1 MVGSIGLG
9 GIGGT
14 GGRRDRRKGQ
24 GWARDGAEATPAD
37 RAVAD
42 GLRDGQA
49 ALRRWPKPAAT
60 GAARMYRV
68 SPFVRRFA
76 WALLGGVGLATA
88 WVNLS
93 PATYYDAV
101 EYRLLDIAKPA
112 WIAGDSLVITPM
124 IVASDLLMAFFMFF
138 VGKELWEALILERG
152 ALAGRRALLPTG
164 AALGAILGAVALW
177 WLQTALFATSEWV
190 PAGTGWPL
198 PIGSDIVIGYVV
210 GRAVFGAGHPA
221 LHLLLLLSIASNV
234 IGITLLGLV
243 YPYAGLEL
251 LWLALPVAAA
261 FLVWRLHGRFV
272 GQGSSE
278 LERRR
283 GLSLWPYL
291 LAGAASWFGVVAA
304 GLPGALGLLPII
316 PAIPHADR
324 AFGLFAEA
332 EEFLTDPLNRLAH
345 LMVRPLSIVL
355 FLFGL
360 TRGGVDLGA
369 FGPSTGSV
377 LAALWIGK
385 PLGLV
390 LGALLAARL
399 FRLPMPAG
407 VRIRDL
413 VLVAVISGIG
423 FTAPVLALDS
433 ALPGGAMAEAARL
446 GLALSLLA
454 APVAIGLAR
463 FMQR

>member
-1 MVGSIGLG
+1 
-9 GIGGT
+9 
-14 GGRRDRRKGQ
+14 
-24 GWARDGAEATPAD
+24 
-37 RAVAD
+37 
-42 GLRDGQA
+42 
-49 ALRRWPKPAAT
+49 
-60 GAARMYRV
+60 MYRV

-164 AALGAILGAVALW
+164 AALGAIFGAVALW

>member
-1 MVGSIGLG
+1 
-9 GIGGT
+9 
-14 GGRRDRRKGQ
+14 
-24 GWARDGAEATPAD
+24 
-37 RAVAD
+37 
-42 GLRDGQA
+42 
-49 ALRRWPKPAAT
+49 
-60 GAARMYRV
+60 MYRV

>member
-1 MVGSIGLG
+1 
-9 GIGGT
+9 
-14 GGRRDRRKGQ
+14 
-24 GWARDGAEATPAD
+24 
-37 RAVAD
+37 
-42 GLRDGQA
+42 
-49 ALRRWPKPAAT
+49 
-60 GAARMYRV
+60 MYRV

-76 WALLGGVGLATA
+76 WALLGGIGVASL

-93 PATYYDAV
+93 PGTYYDAI
-101 EYRLLDIAKPA
+101 EYRLIDVAKPA
-112 WIAGDSLVITPM
+112 WIAGDSLAITPM
-124 IVASDLLMAFFMFF
+124 VVASDLLMAFFLFF

-152 ALAGRRALLPTG
+152 ALAGRRALLPAG
-164 AALGAILGAVALW
+164 AALGAMIGAVALW
-177 WLQTALFATSEWV
+177 WVQTALFATSEWV

-234 IGITLLGLV
+234 IGITLVGLV
-243 YPYAGLEL
+243 YPYTGLQL

-261 FLVWRLHGRFV
+261 LAVWWLHGRHV
-272 GQGSSE
+272 GQGDTE

-283 GLSLWPYL
+283 GLTLWPYL
-291 LAGAASWFGVVAA
+291 LAGAVSWFGVVAA

-345 LMVRPLSIVL
+345 LMVLPLSVVL

-360 TRGGVDLGA
+360 TRGGVDLAA
-369 FGPSTGSV
+369 FGPTTGSV
-377 LAALWIGK
+377 LAAMWIGK
-385 PLGLV
+385 PVGLIF
-390 LGALLAARL
+390 GALLAARL
-399 FRLPMPAG
+399 FALPMPAG
-407 VRIRDL
+407 IRIRDL
-413 VLVAVISGIG
+413 CLVAIISGIG

-433 ALPGGAMAEAARL
+433 ALPGGAMTEAARL
-446 GLALSLLA
+446 GLALSLFA
-454 APVAIGLAR
+454 APVAMLLAR

>member
-1 MVGSIGLG
+1 
-9 GIGGT
+9 
-14 GGRRDRRKGQ
+14 
-24 GWARDGAEATPAD
+24 
-37 RAVAD
+37 
-42 GLRDGQA
+42 
-49 ALRRWPKPAAT
+49 
-60 GAARMYRV
+60 MYRV

-76 WALLGGVGLATA
+76 WALLGGIGLATA

-101 EYRLLDIAKPA
+101 EYRLVDFAKPS
-112 WIAGDSLVITPM
+112 WIAGESFVVTPM
-124 IVASDLLMAFFMFF
+124 TVASDLLMAFFLFF

-152 ALAGRRALLPTG
+152 ALAGRRAMLPAG
-164 AALGAILGAVALW
+164 AALGAIAGSVALW
-177 WLQTALFATSEWV
+177 WLHSALFATSEWV

-243 YPYAGLEL
+243 YPYAGLQL
-251 LWLALPVAAA
+251 LWLGLPLAAA
-261 FLVWRLHGRFV
+261 LAVWLLHGRHV
-272 GQGSSE
+272 GTGSSE
-278 LERRR
+278 LSRRR
-283 GLSLWPYL
+283 GLALWPYF
-291 LAGAASWFGVVAA
+291 LAGALSWFGVVAA
-304 GLPGALGLLPII
+304 GLPGALGFLPII

-332 EEFLTDPLNRLAH
+332 EEFLTDPLNRIAH
-345 LMVRPLSIVL
+345 LMVKPLSIAL

-360 TRGGVDLGA
+360 TRGGVDLAA
-369 FGPSTGSV
+369 FGPTTGSV
-377 LAALWIGK
+377 LAAMWIGK

-390 LGALLAARL
+390 LGGLVAAQL
-399 FRLPMPAG
+399 FRVPMPAG
-407 VRIRDL
+407 IRIRDL
-413 VLVAVISGIG
+413 VLVALISGIG

-463 FMQR
+463 FMRR

>member
-1 MVGSIGLG
+1 
-9 GIGGT
+9 
-14 GGRRDRRKGQ
+14 
-24 GWARDGAEATPAD
+24 
-37 RAVAD
+37 
-42 GLRDGQA
+42 
-49 ALRRWPKPAAT
+49 
-60 GAARMYRV
+60 MYRV

-76 WALLGGVGLATA
+76 WALLGGACIATA

-93 PATYYDAV
+93 PSTYYDAM
-101 EYRLLDIAKPA
+101 EYRLLDLAKPA

-124 IVASDLLMAFFMFF
+124 VVASDVLMAFFMFF

-164 AALGAILGAVALW
+164 AALGAITGSVALW

-210 GRAVFGAGHPA
+210 GRVVFGAGHPA
-221 LHLLLLLSIASNV
+221 LHFLLLLSIASNV
-234 IGITLLGLV
+234 VGITLLGLV
-243 YPYAGLEL
+243 YPHTGLQL
-251 LWLALPVAAA
+251 LWLGLPVAAA
-261 FLVWRLHGRFV
+261 SLVWRLHGCFV
-272 GQGSSE
+272 GRGNSE

-345 LMVRPLSIVL
+345 MMVRPLSIVL
-355 FLFGL
+355 FFFGL
-360 TRGGVDLGA
+360 TRGGVDLAA
-369 FGPSTGSV
+369 FGPTTGSV
-377 LAALWIGK
+377 LAAMWIGK
-385 PLGLV
+385 PLGMI
-390 LGALLAARL
+390 LGALLVAQVL
-399 FRLPMPAG
+399 RLPMPAG
-407 VRIRDL
+407 IRIRDL

-454 APVAIGLAR
+454 APIAMGLAR

>member
-1 MVGSIGLG
+1 
-9 GIGGT
+9 
-14 GGRRDRRKGQ
+14 
-24 GWARDGAEATPAD
+24 
-37 RAVAD
+37 
-42 GLRDGQA
+42 
-49 ALRRWPKPAAT
+49 
-60 GAARMYRV
+60 MYRV

-76 WALLGGVGLATA
+76 WALLGGVGVASL

-93 PATYYDAV
+93 PGTYYDAI
-101 EYRLLDIAKPA
+101 EYRLIDIAKPA

-124 IVASDLLMAFFMFF
+124 VVASDLLMAFFLFF

-152 ALAGRRALLPTG
+152 ALAGRRALLPAG
-164 AALGAILGAVALW
+164 AALGAMIGAVALW
-177 WLQTALFATSEWV
+177 WAQTALFATGEWV

-243 YPYAGLEL
+243 YPYAGLQL
-251 LWLALPVAAA
+251 LWLALPVAASLA
-261 FLVWRLHGRFV
+261 VWRLHGRHV
-272 GQGSSE
+272 GHGDSE
-278 LERRR
+278 VERRR
-283 GLSLWPYL
+283 GLALWPYL
-291 LAGAASWFGVVAA
+291 LAGAVSWFGVVAA
-304 GLPGALGLLPII
+304 GLPGALGLLPVI

-345 LMVRPLSIVL
+345 LMVQPLSVVL

-360 TRGGVDLGA
+360 TRGGVDLAA
-369 FGPSTGSV
+369 FGPTTGSV
-377 LAALWIGK
+377 LAAMWIGK
-385 PLGLV
+385 PIGLI

-399 FRLPMPAG
+399 FALPMPAG
-407 VRIRDL
+407 IRIRDL

-446 GLALSLLA
+446 GLALSLIA
-454 APVAIGLAR
+454 APIALAMAR
-463 FMQR
+463 FMPR